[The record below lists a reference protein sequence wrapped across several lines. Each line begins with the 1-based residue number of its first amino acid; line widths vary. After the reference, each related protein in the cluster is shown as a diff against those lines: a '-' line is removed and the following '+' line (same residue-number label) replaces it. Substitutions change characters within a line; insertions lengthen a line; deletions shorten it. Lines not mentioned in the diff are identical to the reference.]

1 MRYGLHKPLEG
12 NFNQYFSSV
21 RTEGFGEEAKRRII
35 LGTFARMSGY
45 REQYYMKAMRVRT
58 LITNDF
64 KRIFAKHDV
73 IAAPTMPT
81 TAPRFNEIEKLTPL
95 QNYQMDVLTVPPNL
109 SGIPMI
115 SLPCGDMV
123 GLHLLGDHL
132 HEEKI
137 IGVAAAYEGL
147 R

>member
-1 MRYGLHKPLEG
+1 HKPLEG

-81 TAPRFNEIEKLTPL
+81 TAPKFKEIERLTPL

-115 SLPCGDMV
+115 SVPCGHMI
-123 GLHLLGDHL
+123 GLHLIGDHL
-132 HEEKI
+132 TEEKLL
-137 IGVAAAYEGL
+137 GVAAGFEMI
-147 R
+147 